1 MDIYGTSDA
10 DVLTGTDAEDAIYGL
25 EGDDSLDGGFGNDL
39 LDGGLG
45 DDVLNGGNDSYADT
59 GSGGKGTPQ
68 YGGTDTVSYASAAS
82 AVVVNLKSG
91 TATGGAGNDTLLS
104 IEDLIGSQF
113 DDILTGSDSRNI
125 LMGGDGNDS
134 LYGDYGDDVLDG
146 GLGNDV
152 LDGGSDGYVTNGKG
166 KSQYYSGG
174 RDTADYTN
182 ATGAVVVNLQSGT
195 AAGGAGT
202 DTLLNID
209 DLTGS
214 QFDDVLTGDAN
225 ANNLIAG
232 DGNDN
237 LYGGDGDDGLHGGNG
252 ADSLYGG
259 GGNDLYSVDQVGD
272 VVIENADEGD
282 HDRIYASIDYTL
294 PATVEDLGLMGDAI
308 NGVGN
313 NLDNNILGNNG
324 NNMLD
329 GGLGS
334 DTLQGGEGNDS
345 LYGGDGADSLYGGSG
360 YDLYGGDDSLY
371 GGEGADSLYGGG
383 GDDSLYGGEGAD
395 QLSGGNGADSLY
407 GGAGDDVYFVD
418 QVGDVVVENA
428 DEGWDVIYTSI
439 NYTLPAT
446 VEELRLTSDVI
457 GGAAISSLNGNDLNN
472 TIFGDS
478 GNNMLDGGLGSDT
491 LQGGEG
497 NDTYIV
503 NSVTDTVMEL
513 AGGGTDLIKSAVSYN
528 LANSD
533 GIDYDSA
540 YDNVENLT
548 LTGKAAINGT
558 GNGLNNLLTGNKAAN
573 ILNGA
578 EGNDTLIG
586 GLGKDNLTGGLGA
599 DKFKFNV
606 ITETGTTATTRDII
620 TDFSHAQKDK
630 IDLSAIDANKIF
642 AGNNAF
648 SAPTVGGT
656 FSGVFANPGELYFDK
671 TAHILYGNNDADSA
685 ADFSIK
691 LAGVNSLAASDFVL

>member
-1 MDIYGTSDA
+1 MNIYGTNDA
-10 DVLTGTDAEDAIYGL
+10 DILTGTDAEDAIYGL
-25 EGDDSLDGGFGNDL
+25 EGDDSLDGGLGNDL

-45 DDVLNGGNDSYADT
+45 DDVLNGGSDSYADT
-59 GSGGKGTPQ
+59 GSGGKGTFQ
-68 YGGTDTVSYASAAS
+68 YDGGTDTVSYASSAS

-91 TATGGAGNDTLLS
+91 TATGGAGNDTLLN
-104 IEDLIGSQF
+104 IEYLIGSQF
-113 DDILTGSDSRNI
+113 DDMLTGSDSWNI
-125 LMGGDGNDS
+125 LMGGEGNDS
-134 LYGDYGDDVLDG
+134 LYGGYSNDTLDG

-152 LDGGSDGYVTNGKG
+152 LDGGSDAYVINGKG
-166 KSQYYSGG
+166 KSEYFSGG
-174 RDTADYTN
+174 LDTADYTN
-182 ATGAVVVNLQSGT
+182 AAGAVVVNLQSGT
-195 AAGGAGT
+195 ATGGAGT

-209 DLTGS
+209 NLIGS

-225 ANNLIAG
+225 ANNLSGG

-237 LYGGDGDDGLHGGNG
+237 LYGGGGDDV
-252 ADSLYGG
+252 Y
-259 GGNDLYSVDQVGD
+259 YVDQVGD

-334 DTLQGGEGNDS
+334 DTFQGGEGNDS
-345 LYGGDGADSLYGGSG
+345 LYGGDGV
-360 YDLYGGDDSLY
+360 
-371 GGEGADSLYGGG
+371 DSLYGGG

-478 GNNMLDGGLGSDT
+478 GNNMLDGGLGSDI

-497 NDTYIV
+497 NDTYVV

-533 GIDYDSA
+533 GIDYDST

-558 GNGLNNLLTGNKAAN
+558 GNGLNNLLTGNKAVN

-606 ITETGTTATTRDII
+606 ITETGITATTRDII

-630 IDLSAIDANKIF
+630 IDLSAIDANKTF

-648 SAPTVGGT
+648 SAPTVGGI

-691 LAGVNSLAASDFVL
+691 LAGVNSLAVSDFVL

>member
-1 MDIYGTSDA
+1 MNIYGTNDA

-25 EGDDSLDGGFGNDL
+25 EGDDSVDGGFGNDL
-39 LDGGLG
+39 LDGGPG
-45 DDVLNGGNDSYADT
+45 DDVLNGDSDSYADT
-59 GSGGKGTPQ
+59 GSGGKGT
-68 YGGTDTVSYASAAS
+68 YGGGTDTASYASAAS

-91 TATGGAGNDTLLS
+91 TATGGAGNDTLLN
-104 IEDLIGSQF
+104 IEYLIGSPF
-113 DDILTGSDSRNI
+113 DDILTGADSWNI
-125 LMGGDGNDS
+125 LMGGEGNDS
-134 LYGDYGDDVLDG
+134 LYGGYGNDTLDG

-152 LDGGSDGYVTNGKG
+152 LDGGSDDYVINGKG
-166 KSQYYSGG
+166 KSGG
-174 RDTADYTN
+174 LDTADYTN
-182 ATGAVVVNLQSGT
+182 AAGAVVVNLQSGT
-195 AAGGAGT
+195 ATGGAGT

-209 DLTGS
+209 NLIGS

-225 ANNLIAG
+225 ANYLN
-232 DGNDN
+232 
-237 LYGGDGDDGLHGGNG
+237 GGNG
-252 ADSLYGG
+252 DDSLYGG
-259 GGNDLYSVDQVGD
+259 AGDDLYYVDQVGD
-272 VVIENADEGD
+272 VVVENADEGW
-282 HDRIYASIDYTL
+282 DRIYTTIDYTL
-294 PATVEDLGLMGDAI
+294 PAAVEYLELWGDAI

-313 NLDNNILGNNG
+313 NLDNSIFGNNG
-324 NNMLD
+324 NSMLE
-329 GGLGS
+329 GGLGNDNLS
-334 DTLQGGEGNDS
+334 GGGGN
-345 LYGGDGADSLYGGSG
+345 
-360 YDLYGGDDSLY
+360 DSLY

-395 QLSGGNGADSLY
+395 TLYGDGGGDDSLY

-428 DEGWDVIYTSI
+428 DEGWDVIYASVS
-439 NYTLPAT
+439 YTLPAT
-446 VEELRLTSDVI
+446 VEVLWFTGGDTVI
-457 GGAAISSLNGNDLNN
+457 AGASLNGNDLNN

-478 GNNMLDGGLGSDT
+478 GNNMLDGGLGSDI

-497 NDTYIV
+497 NDTYVV
-503 NSVTDTVMEL
+503 NTVTDTVMEL

-578 EGNDTLIG
+578 EGNDKLIG

-630 IDLSAIDANKIF
+630 IDLSAIDANKTF
-642 AGNNAF
+642 GGNNAF

-656 FSGVFANPGELYFDK
+656 FSGVFANPGELYFDQ

>member
-1 MDIYGTSDA
+1 MNIYGTNDA

-25 EGDDSLDGGFGNDL
+25 EGDDSLDGGLGNDL

-45 DDVLNGGNDSYADT
+45 DDVLNGGSDSYADT
-59 GSGGKGTPQ
+59 GSGGKGGKGT

-91 TATGGAGNDTLLS
+91 TATGGAGNDTLLN
-104 IEDLIGSQF
+104 IEYLIGSQF
-113 DDILTGSDSRNI
+113 DDMLTGSDSWNI
-125 LMGGDGNDS
+125 LMGGEGNDS
-134 LYGDYGDDVLDG
+134 LYGGYSNDTLDG

-152 LDGGSDGYVTNGKG
+152 LDGGSDAYVINGKG
-166 KSQYYSGG
+166 KSEYFSGG
-174 RDTADYTN
+174 LDTADYTN
-182 ATGAVVVNLQSGT
+182 AAGAVVVNLQSGT
-195 AAGGAGT
+195 ATGGAGT

-209 DLTGS
+209 NLIGS

-225 ANNLIAG
+225 ANNLSGG

-237 LYGGDGDDGLHGGNG
+237 LYGG
-252 ADSLYGG
+252 
-259 GGNDLYSVDQVGD
+259 
-272 VVIENADEGD
+272 E
-282 HDRIYASIDYTL
+282 
-294 PATVEDLGLMGDAI
+294 
-308 NGVGN
+308 
-313 NLDNNILGNNG
+313 
-324 NNMLD
+324 
-329 GGLGS
+329 
-334 DTLQGGEGNDS
+334 
-345 LYGGDGADSLYGGSG
+345 
-360 YDLYGGDDSLY
+360 GDDSLY
-371 GGEGADSLYGGG
+371 GGEGDDSLYGGG
-383 GDDSLYGGEGAD
+383 GVDR
-395 QLSGGNGADSLY
+395 
-407 GGAGDDVYFVD
+407 YFVD

-428 DEGWDVIYTSI
+428 DEGWDVIYASVSYTLPAAVEDLWLMGDAI
-439 NYTLPAT
+439 NGVGNDLNNNILGNNGNNMLEGGLGSDNFYGGEGNDSLYGGEGADSLDGGDGADTLYGGAGDDVYYVNQVGDVVVENADEGWDVIYASVSYTLPAT
-446 VEELRLTSDVI
+446 VEVLWFMGGGTVI
-457 GGAAISSLNGNDLNN
+457 AGASLNGNDLNN
-472 TIFGDS
+472 TIFGDN
-478 GNNMLDGGLGSDT
+478 GNNMLDGVGGSDT

-558 GNGLNNLLTGNKAAN
+558 GNALNNLLTGNKAAN

-586 GLGKDNLTGGLGA
+586 GLGKDNLTGGFGA

-606 ITETGTTATTRDII
+606 ITETGTTATTRDMI

-630 IDLSAIDANKIF
+630 IDLSVIDANKIF

-648 SAPTVGGT
+648 SAPPVGGA

-691 LAGVNSLAASDFVL
+691 LAGVNSLTASDFVL